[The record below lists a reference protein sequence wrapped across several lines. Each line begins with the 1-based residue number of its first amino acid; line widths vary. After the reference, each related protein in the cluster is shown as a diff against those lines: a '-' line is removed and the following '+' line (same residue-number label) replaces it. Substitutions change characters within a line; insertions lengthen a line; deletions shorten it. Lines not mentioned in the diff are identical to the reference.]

1 MTYCLLTDEEISISH
16 ELPSYYPKATCETI
30 NKTVISSKIT
40 YELFDDNATNSG
52 DNPIG
57 YSTEMDEPIVLAA
70 PSRYAYG
77 EAVYTCECGNSYYD
91 EIAPYMEHIYETTEL
106 KQATCGSGGEIKHY
120 CARCGESYIEYT
132 SATGKH
138 TYTTTTEQAKASEN
152 GKIVPKATIISKLTK
167 KSKGFKVNIK
177 KQKTQ
182 TTGYEI
188 QYSTK
193 KNLKNT
199 KTVRIASKT
208 TSKTITGLSAKKKY
222 YVRVRTYKTVNG
234 KRIYSEWS
242 KTKSVTTKK

>member
-1 MTYCLLTDEEISISH
+1 MTYCLLADEEISISH

-40 YELFDDNATNSG
+40 YELFDDNATNSD

-106 KQATCGSGGEIKHY
+106 KQAICGSGGEIKHY

-167 KSKGFKVNIK
+167 NPRDLKSILKSKKRR
-177 KQKTQ
+177 QQ
-182 TTGYEI
+182 DMR
-188 QYSTK
+188 YSIPRRRI
-193 KNLKNT
+193 LKMQ
-199 KTVRIASKT
+199 RQ
-208 TSKTITGLSAKKKY
+208 
-222 YVRVRTYKTVNG
+222 
-234 KRIYSEWS
+234 
-242 KTKSVTTKK
+242 

>member
-1 MTYCLLTDEEISISH
+1 MIYIMVGT
-16 ELPSYYPKATCETI
+16 ATVTI
-30 NKTVISSKIT
+30 KFKC
-40 YELFDDNATNSG
+40 
-52 DNPIG
+52 
-57 YSTEMDEPIVLAA
+57 
-70 PSRYAYG
+70 SRY
-77 EAVYTCECGNSYYD
+77 
-91 EIAPYMEHIYETTEL
+91 
-106 KQATCGSGGEIKHY
+106 SGTIKK
-120 CARCGESYIEYT
+120 T
-132 SATGKH
+132 F
-138 TYTTTTEQAKASEN
+138 
-152 GKIVPKATIISKLTK
+152 KIVPKATIISKLTER
-167 KSKGFKVNIK
+167 SKGFKVNIK

-193 KNLKNT
+193 KNLKNA